1 MSGQSSGIMSGLKQ
15 LTKMRCLQL
24 SSLVIHELELQ
35 ERIAQLVNETGTGRN
50 AKLPLNVHQLAYH
63 QRLIVG
69 QFTDLRIVLS
79 PLDTTKAITTNYH
92 SSVSKGGTCGEY
104 QNMIFFKKLLFKI
117 H

>member
-1 MSGQSSGIMSGLKQ
+1 MAELRQ

-24 SSLVIHELELQ
+24 SSLIVNELKLQ

-69 QFTDLRIVLS
+69 QFTDLRIVL
-79 PLDTTKAITTNYH
+79 
-92 SSVSKGGTCGEY
+92 
-104 QNMIFFKKLLFKI
+104 QR
-117 H
+117 